1 VVVPIILVAAMA
13 QASAPPAQQP
23 TPVPRDCSA
32 PVYRQFDFW
41 VGDWDV
47 VPRGAEPKPGQK
59 PSSNRIVLAHGGCV
73 LVENWAAATGG
84 TGMSVNIYDRAR
96 GQWHQTW
103 VDSNGGLHEYWG
115 NLEGGNMVYY
125 GTMPVPSSPQLL
137 MRVRMTFFPM
147 GPDTVR
153 QFSERLNADGTW
165 STNYDLIY
173 TRRK

>member
-1 VVVPIILVAAMA
+1 MVIPIILAAA
-13 QASAPPAQQP
+13 LTQTPASPAPPPPAA
-23 TPVPRDCSA
+23 DCSA

-41 VGDWDV
+41 IGEWDV
-47 VPRGAEPKPGQK
+47 RPRGAEPKPGQK
-59 PSSNRIVLAHGGCV
+59 ASSNRITVAHGGCV
-73 LVENWAAATGG
+73 LVENWTAASGG
-84 TGMSVNIYDRAR
+84 TGMSLNIYDRTR

-103 VDSNGGLHEYWG
+103 ADSNGGLHEYWG
-115 NLEGGNMVYY
+115 GLEGGNMVYY

-165 STNYDLIY
+165 STNYDLVY